1 MFKAVWSIG
10 RDGFDRIEAL
20 RRAAG
25 AKMPTPAMFTFVK
38 KRANP

>member
-25 AKMPTPAMFTFVK
+25 VSRTPK
-38 KRANP
+38 

>member
-25 AKMPTPAMFTFVK
+25 ISDACDSTDA
-38 KRANP
+38 